1 MEMEK
6 ETVVLCPAIFTQI
19 NLKAKEE
26 SLCVREITQNVTE
39 NAQQLPEVYEA
50 DLGAKEEQR
59 FDIRET
65 SCAVEENT
73 RAKGEN

>member
-1 MEMEK
+1 MEA
-6 ETVVLCPAIFTQI
+6 ETVGLSAATFTQI

-50 DLGAKEEQR
+50 DLGAEEEQR

-65 SCAVEENT
+65 SCAADENT